1 MSASHEHDLLGVSV
15 EGSHSYV
22 CGANKAGEA
31 AKAKG
36 VRRGSHDQCACNRGT
51 AGSQSFDQPHA
62 VPSNRGLL
70 VTTRLRPKNRRE
82 GLDQAMLI

>member
-36 VRRGSHDQCACNRGT
+36 VRRAVTINAHAIEGQPVHSRLINLMLCHRIGACLLQL
-51 AGSQSFDQPHA
+51 AFDQRIDA
-62 VPSNRGLL
+62 
-70 VTTRLRPKNRRE
+70 K
-82 GLDQAMLI
+82 A